1 MQVYKTKY
9 KYQLIYP
16 IVGNKLYQAT
26 SLKGGA
32 KRCYDELKQLDNI
45 ESDYFTV
52 MNVDTFETF
61 KFKIHPRKK
70 NILKYSSFNKNVNP
84 NMVGGVGS
92 GEALIVEELDR
103 KIDDVIRRVDQLET
117 RFNNVVRRQD
127 AIIDEYIEEQKE
139 EQVHPPAY
147 AQSNIGEH
155 REHREHREHKQS
167 VDVIE
172 GPLEQSTRQEVIIR
186 QPVQE
191 HREEHPR
198 DIQEIVIREP
208 SRQQG
213 HEEEIRIR
221 EGGKDI
227 NINLIDEEALAL
239 GETGEQLVSRNIYN
253 MNLKKLYEARMLK
266 KIQDQEDKRKLVEE
280 EGESGCT
287 IM

>member
-70 NILKYSSFNKNVNP
+70 NILKYSNFNKNVNL

-117 RFNNVVRRQD
+117 RFNNVVKRQD
-127 AIIDEYIEEQKE
+127 AIIDEYIEEQK
-139 EQVHPPAY
+139 
-147 AQSNIGEH
+147 
-155 REHREHREHKQS
+155 
-167 VDVIE
+167 
-172 GPLEQSTRQEVIIR
+172 
-186 QPVQE
+186 
-191 HREEHPR
+191 
-198 DIQEIVIREP
+198 
-208 SRQQG
+208 
-213 HEEEIRIR
+213 
-221 EGGKDI
+221 
-227 NINLIDEEALAL
+227 
-239 GETGEQLVSRNIYN
+239 
-253 MNLKKLYEARMLK
+253 
-266 KIQDQEDKRKLVEE
+266 
-280 EGESGCT
+280 
-287 IM
+287 